1 MLIIVLSLSLSLSLS
16 MQKNGAFHK
25 LSLPLVEFL
34 GSVIQRGF
42 ASALFSQAATA

>member
-1 MLIIVLSLSLSLSLS
+1 MLIIYSLSLSLS

-34 GSVIQRGF
+34 GSVIQRPF